1 MRGLDRVPNLTP
13 PPDDASEDASAP
25 CPFCGCRH
33 HITAGPGVHAPHRCC
48 GCGRRFDDRRVVCS
62 RCGSP
67 GEHLGDVIAPNRG
80 LYAQYRC
87 YRCGHRFMVRIE
99 DDD

>member
-13 PPDDASEDASAP
+13 PPDDASEDASDP

-33 HITAGPGVHAPHRCC
+33 CNTTGPEVHITHRCY
-48 GCGRRFDDRRVVCS
+48 GCGRRFDDRRAVCS

-67 GEHLGDVIAPNRG
+67 GELLGDVIVPGLG

-87 YRCGHRFMVRIE
+87 LRCSHGFMVRIE